1 MREKGKTMFHEYRD
15 IITELKQKD
24 GHFVKVFDRH
34 NDLDEE
40 ITEMEK
46 NHADQFEVEVKKKE
60 KLKLKDEVYNII
72 VKYKKENNL

>member
-46 NHADQFEVEVKKKE
+46 KPCRSIRSRKEEKKR
-60 KLKLKDEVYNII
+60 N
-72 VKYKKENNL
+72 